1 MNKAAHFGNITTSR
15 NESSH
20 AAIKTYLRYSTGDH
34 KHFFDAICIFWED
47 QHRNIKQEIAQQKMR
62 PRNLIKIQFFHD
74 VIGSV
79 HAYALLKILDEKA
92 KLPRKLTDAL
102 PLPCNCSIEQSM
114 GLPCFHTIH
123 ARQRNPGILP
133 LSDIDPHWHY
143 EREGGEQPHLG
154 RRILL
159 EPSIVKGKG
168 RPKVST
174 IKPPL
179 KVKGYGVSST
189 RRDPS
194 LFEHEDF
201 ELPSSTAPPRLKSA
215 RPLLSTPII
224 IDDNEPPP
232 PQLPIKA
239 QGARSKWDTYKLHNK

>member
-1 MNKAAHFGNITTSR
+1 
-15 NESSH
+15 
-20 AAIKTYLRYSTGDH
+20 
-34 KHFFDAICIFWED
+34 
-47 QHRNIKQEIAQQKMR
+47 MR